1 MKRRA
6 FITLLGGAAAAW
18 PFATRAEQG
27 ERVRRVGVLSAV
39 AENDASEQRR
49 QAAFR
54 KRLDELGWKAGRNIQ
69 IDYRWS
75 AGNADRLRIFAK
87 ELVELKPDLIVAETT
102 PAAQAILA
110 ETRII
115 PIVFVVVSDPIGS
128 GFVTSLNR
136 PGGNVTGFM
145 NMEPTMSG
153 KWLELLKEIAPR
165 LTRVALLFNP
175 AVAPYTKPY
184 LDPFKAAAASLG
196 VEAVSAPV
204 HELTHLKAVVA
215 DQAREPNTGLL
226 IMADVFL
233 WVHRADVIELAARY
247 RLPAVYP
254 QRDFAEIGG
263 LLSYGNDRLD
273 QYPRAATYAD
283 RILRGEKPSELPVQ
297 APVKFELVINLKT
310 AKLLGLDVPP
320 LLQQRADEVIE

>member
-1 MKRRA
+1 MRRRE
-6 FITLLGGAAAAW
+6 FISMLGGAVAW
-18 PFATRAEQG
+18 PLVANAQQAE
-27 ERVRRVGVLSAV
+27 RMRRVGVLSAV

-54 KRLDELGWKAGRNIQ
+54 RRLDELGWKGGRNIQ

-75 AGNADRLRIFAK
+75 AGDADRLQVFAK
-87 ELVELKPDLIVAETT
+87 ELVELKPDLILAETT

-110 ETRII
+110 ETRTI
-115 PIVFVVVSDPIGS
+115 PIVFVVVSDPVGS

-145 NMEPTMSG
+145 NMEPTMAG

-165 LTRVALLFNP
+165 LTRVVLLFNP
-175 AVAPYTKPY
+175 AAAAYTKPY
-184 LDPFKAAAASLG
+184 LDPFKTAAASLA
-196 VEAVSAPV
+196 VEAISAPV
-204 HELTHLKAVVA
+204 HELTHLAAIVT
-215 DQAREPNTGLL
+215 DQAREPNTGLI

-233 WVHRADVIELAARY
+233 WVHRPEVIELAARY

-283 RILRGEKPSELPVQ
+283 RILKGEKPSELPVQ
-297 APVKFELVINLKT
+297 APIKFELVINLKT
-310 AKLLGLDVPP
+310 AKALGLDVPP
-320 LLQQRADEVIE
+320 SLLARADEVIE